1 MNKYP
6 ALALGCALS
15 MMLAACNRT
24 SPDESAAAASTAP
37 AIDTTPVAASDT
49 APATVTADGIQDR
62 EGKPVPVLPFDIS
75 SIATSDKP
83 LGALPFFGLP
93 QGYQPLN
100 APHVRAWARFP
111 VRLGDGVHWVEGPS
125 WSAQIAVPSSAGKT
139 FSGLELQRNLDGLLE
154 AAGASKVFEGPE
166 HRDIYYGPQ
175 LEDEIGGGFIDA
187 VNNSADAPTTV
198 HVIRQAQRNVWVQ
211 LSLDANHAG
220 LVVLEE
226 VPFSPTAQWSDSFPH
241 LGLPAGY
248 SDRNKPI
255 QRDFDRFPF
264 WTGDHFEQVE
274 GKVWAADFDK
284 DDHAYSMHEVRR
296 NLAAMM
302 ATVNATKVF
311 EGRIPKQQAES
322 VPESVRSAYS
332 GSAGYNWDD
341 FDLVV
346 YRADLPDGRQ
356 IWVHARL
363 EYLSAGWVVAERK
376 GFEQTAALLP
386 ASALKQQLDA
396 QGHVAIQVNFASDK
410 AQILP
415 DSQPQL
421 DQVLALL
428 KQDPALQLSVEGHTD
443 NSGSAAHNQQLSDA
457 RAASVVASL
466 AAAGIAPARLQARG
480 WGQDKPVADNGS
492 DAGRARNRRVELV
505 KR

>member
-1 MNKYP
+1 MKKYP
-6 ALALGCALS
+6 ALALGCAVS
-15 MMLAACNRT
+15 MLLLACSRSEPETNAAATTPAAVVDTTPAATDN
-24 SPDESAAAASTAP
+24 AAAA
-37 AIDTTPVAASDT
+37 
-49 APATVTADGIQDR
+49 TVGGLQDR
-62 EGKPVPVLPFDIS
+62 EGKPVAVVPFDIS
-75 SIATSDKP
+75 RIATTDKP

-93 QGYQPLN
+93 QGYEPLN

-111 VRLGDGVHWVEGPS
+111 LRMGDGVHWVEGPS
-125 WSAQIAVPSSAGKT
+125 WSAQIVVPSSAGKS
-139 FSGLELQRNLDGLLE
+139 FSALELERNLDTLLS

-187 VNNSADAPTTV
+187 VNNGADAPTSV
-198 HVIRQAQRNVWVQ
+198 WVIRQPQRNIWVQ
-211 LSLDANHAG
+211 LSLDDLHAG
-220 LVVLEE
+220 MVVLEE
-226 VPFSPTAQWSDSFPH
+226 VPFTPTAHWSDSFPH
-241 LGLPAGY
+241 LSLPAGY
-248 SDRNKPI
+248 NDRNKPL

-274 GKVWAADFDK
+274 GKLWAADFDK
-284 DDHAYSMHEVRR
+284 PERAYSLHEVRR
-296 NLAAMM
+296 NLEAMM
-302 ATVNATKVF
+302 ATVNATTVF
-311 EGRIPKQQAES
+311 DGRIPKAQAES

-363 EYLSAGWVVAERK
+363 EYLSAGWVVVERK
-376 GFEQTAALLP
+376 GLQQTAALLP
-386 ASALKQQLDA
+386 AAALKQQLDS
-396 QGHVAIQVNFASDK
+396 QGRVAIQVNFATDQ

-421 DQVLALL
+421 EQVLAVL

-443 NSGSAAHNQQLSDA
+443 NSGNAAHNQQLSDA

-480 WGQDKPVADNGS
+480 WGQDKPVADNAS
-492 DAGRARNRRVELV
+492 EAGRASNRRVELV